1 MGIDRGKWQGHLEA
15 GEASGLSLAGY
26 AEQHDIDVRRLYDA
40 RYARARASASAS
52 ARQATKA
59 SAFAQV
65 KLKAQAPATAIADV
79 APCPGDGALL
89 MQAKLGNGVVLS
101 WSHDGV
107 SQQALSN
114 MMHMLAELPC
124 SR

>member
-1 MGIDRGKWQGHLEA
+1 LRIR
-15 GEASGLSLAGY
+15 LSP
-26 AEQHDIDVRRLYDA
+26 
-40 RYARARASASAS
+40 
-52 ARQATKA
+52 
-59 SAFAQV
+59 
-65 KLKAQAPATAIADV
+65 QAPATATADV

-89 MQAKLGNGVVLS
+89 MQAKLGNGLVLS

>member
-1 MGIDRGKWQGHLEA
+1 MGIDKGKWQGHLEA

-26 AEQHDIDVRRLYDA
+26 AAQHDIDVRRLYDA
-40 RYARARASASAS
+40 RYARARARAS
-52 ARQATKA
+52 ARQETKA

-79 APCPGDGALL
+79 APCPGFGALL
-89 MQAKLGNGVVLS
+89 IQAKLGNGVVLS